1 MNKEAM
7 PLSSAMSPSST
18 GIGLRRSLIT
28 RDCQV
33 DSLTPRNWRLPR
45 KWETH
50 SSTSIKIFATKFS
63 IQVKATFPRSQIGR
77 TLSHSS
83 LTVVAR
89 SSLMIW
95 YALSTKMS
103 RSPSFPR
110 SYKTGRASMWY
121 SPTMQWCTMS
131 SCMKWSTYCPCA
143 TRYCLLVVSAG
154 CRMSGSKSQNTISL
168 SYSHLSMPSA
178 MW

>member
-7 PLSSAMSPSST
+7 HLSSAMRPLST
-18 GIGLRRSLIT
+18 GIGLRRSLIAI
-28 RDCQV
+28 DCQV

-45 KWETH
+45 KWGTH

-89 SSLMIW
+89 LSLIIW
-95 YALSTKMS
+95 YALNTKMS

-121 SPTMQWCTMS
+121 SPTRPWCTMS
-131 SCMKWSTYCPCA
+131 SFMKWSTYCPCA

-154 CRMSGSKSQNTISL
+154 CRMSGSKSHNTISL